1 MPQNLYAG
9 QDLGAY
15 STTHLTATSSAS
27 GFQPAT
33 SSTSGFQLATSGFQ
47 LATSGFQPAALGYKA
62 PGPGYQISALSG
74 ALAS

>member
-15 STTHLTATSSAS
+15 GTMHPIATSSAS

-33 SSTSGFQLATSGFQ
+33 SSASGFQ